1 MSGISNRPVCR
12 YWIRR
17 PLSLGEEGRAQVG
30 DVGVGEEPGALQV
43 ADRKVAYGARVG

>member
-17 PLSLGEEGRAQVG
+17 PPPLREEGGAQVG
-30 DVGVGEEPGALQV
+30 DVGVGGEPGALQV
-43 ADRKVAYGARVG
+43 AGWKVAYGARVG